1 MNDKYIL
8 AAKLY
13 DDMLENYRN
22 FKDEFTDI
30 ESADRFLEA
39 AQLLAK
45 LQLPNPFADLSGM
58 SFTMNAATKPSGG
71 KHITAVIEPD

>member
-45 LQLPNPFADLSGM
+45 L
-58 SFTMNAATKPSGG
+58 
-71 KHITAVIEPD
+71 